1 MTNDLYGIAAALHD
15 RGILTFD
22 EVTTM
27 RENAQNDG
35 LHLSTYLL
43 KNQIISG
50 HELKDICQDY
60 FRVQAIDIT
69 ELDTELI
76 QSNLLQQELVERYHV
91 IPIKKLNDLLTLGMT
106 DPSDHEAIAAIR
118 FHTSLRIQ
126 PALISEDD
134 YQRTVNTYYRPN
146 ILYSQLQDALVKFDN
161 ENKAMDSNE
170 EQPVIQ
176 FVEQLLLDAQK
187 KNVSDIHIE
196 FMHKNAR
203 VRCRQDGLLHYTT
216 ELPTEFTMRMVTRI
230 KVMAKI
236 DIAERRLPQDGRF
249 LFQQKIDIR
258 VNTCPALYGEKLVLR
273 LLNGC
278 KDLLTIE
285 DLGMLPQQRQ
295 LLESTLNKPQGLIIV
310 TGPTGS
316 GKTATLYAAI
326 NYLNQIERNI
336 LTVEDPIEIEL
347 DGITQININP
357 HINLTF
363 AKTLRALLRQD
374 PDVIMIGEIRDLET
388 AETAIQAAQTGH
400 LVLSTL
406 HTKNAKD
413 VMTRLQAIGI
423 PPYLIEDS
431 LSLVIAQR
439 LLRKKCTRCED
450 GTCSYCHGGYFGRVG
465 IFELLAIHPTIHLH
479 ENQVEVDMYQAGLA
493 LVKQGVTTM
502 QELQRVTG
510 ISANED

>member
-22 EVTTM
+22 EVTAM
-27 RENAQNDG
+27 REHAQNDG
-35 LHLSTYLL
+35 VHLSTYLL
-43 KNQIISG
+43 QNQVISG

-60 FRVQAIDIT
+60 FRIQAIDLS

-76 QSNLLQQELVERYHV
+76 QTNLLQQELIERYHV
-91 IPIKKLNDLLTLGMT
+91 IPVKKNGDLLTLGMT

-118 FHTSLRIQ
+118 FHTNLRIQ

-134 YQRTVNTYYRPN
+134 FQRTVNTYYRPN
-146 ILYSQLQDALVKFDN
+146 ILYSQLQDALAKFDN
-161 ENKAMDSNE
+161 ENKTMDSNE

-176 FVEQLLLDAQK
+176 FVEQLLADAQK

-196 FMHKNAR
+196 FMHKHAR
-203 VRCRQDGLLHYTT
+203 VRCRQDGILHYTT

-249 LFQQKIDIR
+249 LFKNKIDVR

-273 LLNGC
+273 LLNNT
-278 KDLLTIE
+278 KDLLTIQN
-285 DLGMLPQQRQ
+285 LGLLSNQLQ
-295 LLESTLNKPQGLIIV
+295 LLENTLKKPQGLIIV

-316 GKTATLYAAI
+316 GKTATLYSVI

-357 HINLTF
+357 QINLTF

-374 PDVIMIGEIRDLET
+374 PDIMMIGEIRDLET

-413 VMTRLQAIGI
+413 AITRLQAIGI
-423 PPYLIEDS
+423 PSYLIKDS

-439 LLRKKCTRCED
+439 LLRKKCVRCVD
-450 GTCSYCHGGYFGRVG
+450 NSCTYCHDGYHGRVG
-465 IFELLAIHPTIHLH
+465 IFELLAINPEISLDEHQIEP
-479 ENQVEVDMYQAGLA
+479 DMYQAGLT

-502 QELQRVTG
+502 QELERVTG
-510 ISANED
+510 ISTCED